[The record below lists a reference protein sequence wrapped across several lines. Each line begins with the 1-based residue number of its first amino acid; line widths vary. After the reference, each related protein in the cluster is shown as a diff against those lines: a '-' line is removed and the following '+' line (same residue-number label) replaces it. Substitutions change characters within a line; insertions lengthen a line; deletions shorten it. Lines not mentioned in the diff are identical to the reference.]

1 MARENPQKQVE
12 AAQISERRREGEP
25 QPKGGGANRSRL
37 PTPTQL
43 TARRPSPPA
52 PPSARRPPTGGGG
65 ATVATPR
72 SSQLRLP
79 TLSSAACADTTPRN
93 FSRTASTPRGG
104 PPPTA
109 AQAQRSSGTHLAQ
122 ACPGSS
128 SSYRDALVTPR
139 AAGSS
144 LPPQPQTERRQID
157 VSGGIAGSGRS
168 PHPAP
173 PAGLQQGS
181 GAQQAVAA
189 RQEESRLLAQQ
200 QARAGHE
207 EERLKQQISRLESGL
222 AAQQQQLQSRLAAVQ
237 MLSERREAV
246 VQQLAALQQ
255 LCMQAQAVEEG
266 RRAEVQHL
274 GLAADAVRLALEQHR
289 ARDGASVSR
298 LAAARSTLLHMMQS
312 GAHAL
317 RLPALAASLQRELA
331 QAAGAPP
338 EETAGTA
345 GGDHSTH
352 APAAHRSAAQ
362 HEPAG
367 SATAGAPAA
376 ASATKPAARQQRQQ
390 QQQPRLPRPASPA
403 GSLRSGPASSC
414 SEWVD
419 SDSCS
424 SCSSLQAE
432 QEAGAGGGHRAAGQL
447 GVSTPTAAAASC
459 TSQQHAQKHGR
470 PLPPLQLAGLAS
482 EGGAEGAAGGRGMR
496 RPGSSRIPGASLLS
510 PPPLSAATPGRA
522 ATVAGGACES
532 GGSLSPEV
540 LVRLHSIQSKLEA
553 ALADQALEVEPSA

>member
-1 MARENPQKQVE
+1 MGCALQGQWRMGGTPIHAALTGSTELESPSLGENFVLSTSTAWQQVFAQPGVPPLRFDPRYPSCFQAHLKSTMARENPQKQVE

-109 AQAQRSSGTHLAQ
+109 AQAHRSSGTHLAQ

-157 VSGGIAGSGRS
+157 APGGIAGSGS
-168 PHPAP
+168 GPQPAP

-207 EERLKQQISRLESGL
+207 EERLKQQIR
-222 AAQQQQLQSRLAAVQ
+222 
-237 MLSERREAV
+237 
-246 VQQLAALQQ
+246 
-255 LCMQAQAVEEG
+255 C
-266 RRAEVQHL
+266 
-274 GLAADAVRLALEQHR
+274 
-289 ARDGASVSR
+289 
-298 LAAARSTLLHMMQS
+298 
-312 GAHAL
+312 
-317 RLPALAASLQRELA
+317 P
-331 QAAGAPP
+331 
-338 EETAGTA
+338 
-345 GGDHSTH
+345 
-352 APAAHRSAAQ
+352 
-362 HEPAG
+362 
-367 SATAGAPAA
+367 
-376 ASATKPAARQQRQQ
+376 
-390 QQQPRLPRPASPA
+390 
-403 GSLRSGPASSC
+403 
-414 SEWVD
+414 
-419 SDSCS
+419 
-424 SCSSLQAE
+424 
-432 QEAGAGGGHRAAGQL
+432 GAGGWGSA
-447 GVSTPTAAAASC
+447 
-459 TSQQHAQKHGR
+459 
-470 PLPPLQLAGLAS
+470 
-482 EGGAEGAAGGRGMR
+482 EGGCRMAALLFSGHSP
-496 RPGSSRIPGASLLS
+496 RPCPAVQQGSQGPHNA
-510 PPPLSAATPGRA
+510 
-522 ATVAGGACES
+522 
-532 GGSLSPEV
+532 
-540 LVRLHSIQSKLEA
+540 A
-553 ALADQALEVEPSA
+553 ALARLSQFPLLQC